1 MLVVTTTIT
10 IPQAVKIGPCS
21 KFAYAAL
28 MARPKRPR
36 PRDLTSSWPDK
47 ISPDVSGEVARQLAN
62 NLRRALDGRAL
73 RIAKD
78 LTGVDH
84 TTIGD
89 VLAGFTWPDLMTI
102 TRLESG
108 LGTALWPSGLAP
120 ELGRPR

>member
-1 MLVVTTTIT
+1 
-10 IPQAVKIGPCS
+10 
-21 KFAYAAL
+21 

-36 PRDLTSSWPDK
+36 PRDLTNSWPDEV
-47 ISPDVSGEVARQLAN
+47 SPDISGEVARQLAN

-73 RIAKD
+73 RVAKD

-102 TRLESG
+102 ARLESG
-108 LGTALWPSGLAP
+108 LGTDLWPGGLAID
-120 ELGRPR
+120 LGLRR